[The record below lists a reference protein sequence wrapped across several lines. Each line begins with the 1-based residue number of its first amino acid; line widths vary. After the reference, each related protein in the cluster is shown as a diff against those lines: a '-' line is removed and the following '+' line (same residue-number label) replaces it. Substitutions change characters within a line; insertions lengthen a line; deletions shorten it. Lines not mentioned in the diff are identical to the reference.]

1 MILALFIAA
10 LAAVSTA
17 QCQEV
22 TETVT
27 RCTTSYS
34 EFPLA
39 TGSTIETL
47 STYATI
53 TNNMS
58 VTSTTQ
64 QTITVT
70 PVATTF
76 TDVVN
81 TTTTVTT
88 TVTSIPAATT
98 ISAPLG
104 FFPLINTPTAT
115 PTAFIGRH
123 RRALVETRNQHLEK
137 VKRLPETPAGNTG
150 GFIVLPNG
158 QGQSLNRVYPV
169 QVTCR
174 YTVNINRTTTVVVT
188 GLPQTETLVPATAT
202 AVSTSTMTA
211 TETIIEIE
219 AQPTEYAACQPN
231 NVVSNVPGFNDRRL
245 YFDRIV
251 FTPIDGFPIANS
263 LVVNTTNAVNCCI
276 ACQNTPF
283 CAGSF
288 YAPSIRACHLQLTQA
303 APTSSGP
310 TLPSTTLTP
319 PFPLPSSNTS
329 LPYPTASGAPYPA
342 GNDTLALFPTAS
354 GLLASGYSTLI
365 PSATPIP
372 SSTDGGMSILPIAET
387 PVTGTFDQPGA
398 GTCSAGSM
406 SLYVGKVYGQ
416 SDFPAEY
423 ALSVSNGPCGRMVVD
438 FDPVAPVSVGDLPQ
452 AMARRWIAIS

>member
-1 MILALFIAA
+1 MIITVFIAA

-34 EFPLA
+34 EFPA
-39 TGSTIETL
+39 PTGSIFETSL
-47 STYATI
+47 VYTTV
-53 TNNMS
+53 TNNLS

-81 TTTTVTT
+81 TTTTFTT
-88 TVTSIPAATT
+88 TVTSVPAATT
-98 ISAPLG
+98 VSAPVG
-104 FFPLINTPTAT
+104 FFPLINTPAAT
-115 PTAFIGRH
+115 PAAFGRH
-123 RRALVETRNQHLEK
+123 RRALIETRAQHLEK
-137 VKRLPETPAGNTG
+137 VKRLPKTPEGNTG

-158 QGQSLNRVYPV
+158 QGQSLKRIYPV
-169 QVTCR
+169 GVTCR
-174 YTVNINRTTTVVVT
+174 VTTNINSTETIIVT
-188 GLPQTETLVPATAT
+188 GVPKTEVLVPATAT

-211 TETIIEIE
+211 TETVIEIE

-231 NVVSNVPGFNDRRL
+231 NVVSNVPGFDNRPL
-245 YFDRIV
+245 FFDRIV
-251 FTPIDGFPIANS
+251 FIPVDGFPIANS
-263 LVVNTTNAVNCCI
+263 LVVNTTSAVNCCI

-303 APTSSGP
+303 APVASVPS
-310 TLPSTTLTP
+310 LPSASMTP

-329 LPYPTASGAPYPA
+329 LPYLTASGAPYPA
-342 GNDTLALFPTAS
+342 GNGSIALYPTAT
-354 GLLASGYSTLI
+354 GRLPSGYSTLI
-365 PSATPIP
+365 PTATPI
-372 SSTDGGMSILPIAET
+372 SSSGGMSILPIAEA
-387 PVTGTFDQPGA
+387 PVPGTVNQPGA

-406 SLYVGKVYGQ
+406 SLYLGKVYGQ
-416 SDFPAEY
+416 SNFPADV
-423 ALSVSNGPCGRMVVD
+423 AMSVSNGPCGRMSID
-438 FDPVAPVSVGDLPQ
+438 FEPQ
-452 AMARRWIAIS
+452 PAVEEGELGQAVERRWIAIS